1 MNGSMRARLDAGQ
14 AHENNRET
22 DSMKRST
29 GSSDKDLPLREDI
42 RFLGR
47 LLGDVLR
54 EQEGEAA
61 FETVETIRQTAV
73 RFRREDDRKAAT
85 ELDRLL
91 KKLNRDQTTSVV
103 RAFSYFSHLANIA
116 EDQHHNRRRR
126 AHALAGSPPQA
137 GSLTRAL
144 QALGEAGLT
153 GSDVREFLAG
163 ALIMPVLTAHPT
175 EVQRKSILD
184 AQREIAHLLAAREQ
198 PMTERERERNTL
210 HLRGCVTTLWQTR
223 MIRENRLAVADEID
237 NALSYYDATFL
248 KEIPALYL
256 DLDEDLDTLLPAGRG
271 RKKNA
276 PAKTL
281 APFFQMGSWIGGDR
295 DGNPNVTAD
304 TFLYA
309 SRQQSTMVLSWYL
322 EEVHAMGAEL
332 SMSTLLVDASEELL
346 AMAAAS
352 PDTSEHRSDEPYR
365 RALTGVYAR
374 LAATCRAV
382 TGRDATRHPV
392 GEAPPY
398 VDAAAFAADIRVIM
412 ASLERHHAAA
422 LAHTRVAAL
431 ARAIDVFGFHLA
443 SLDLRQSSDIHE
455 AVISELL
462 ATAGVEANY
471 AALSEDGKL
480 ALLLRELAQPRL
492 LTSPFVTYSAQ
503 TTSELSI
510 LRTVRE
516 ARKRHGKA
524 LARNYII
531 SHTET
536 LSDLVEV
543 MLLLKEG
550 GMLHGSFG
558 AGQRDT
564 SMDLM
569 VIPLFETIEDLRNA
583 PVIMQSL
590 LDLPG
595 FDAIIRHQGGEQ
607 EVMLGY
613 SDSNKDGGFLTSN
626 WELYKAELALVECF
640 TQRKIKLRMFHGR
653 GGTVGRGGGPTYQA
667 ILSQPPGTVN
677 GQLRLTEQGEI
688 ISSKFANPDIG
699 RRNLETVIAATLE
712 ASLLPTRNAPQDL
725 GKFETVM
732 QALSDHAFAAYRNLV
747 YETPGFK
754 DYFFATTPITE
765 IADLNLGSR
774 PASRKLVDKEKRRIE
789 DLRAIPWGFSWG
801 QCRLLLPGWYG
812 FGAAVQQWL
821 KDAGSEKAQQT
832 RVRTLRT
839 MYKQWPFFAN
849 LLSNMDMVL
858 SKTDLAVASRYA
870 ELCEDKA
877 LRKRVF
883 TRMSA
888 EWQLTSDM
896 LALITGRS
904 ERLADNPLL
913 ARSIQ
918 NRFAYLDPLNHLQ
931 VELLKRFRA
940 GGPDSNDDRV
950 RRGIHLSI
958 NGIAA
963 GLRNSG

>member
-1 MNGSMRARLDAGQ
+1 
-14 AHENNRET
+14 
-22 DSMKRST
+22 MKRSA

-54 EQEGEAA
+54 EQEGPDA

-73 RFRREDDRKAAT
+73 RFRREDDRKAAA

-91 KKLNRDQTTSVV
+91 KKLDRDQTTSVV

-126 AHALAGSPPQA
+126 AHALTGSPPQA
-137 GSLTRAL
+137 GSLIRTL
-144 QALGEAGLT
+144 QALSEAGMS
-153 GSDVREFLAG
+153 GKAVRDFLSS

-184 AQREIAHLLAAREQ
+184 AQREIARLLAEREL
-198 PMTERERERNTL
+198 PMTQRERERNTL

-237 NALSYYDATFL
+237 NALSYYDASFL
-248 KEIPALYL
+248 RVIPALYL
-256 DLDEDLDTLLPAGRG
+256 DLEEDLDTTFPAPR
-271 RKKNA
+271 RKGKDARQA
-276 PAKTL
+276 PL

-295 DGNPNVTAD
+295 DGNPNVTAE

-309 SRQQSTMVLSWYL
+309 ARQQSTTILGWYL
-322 EEVHAMGAEL
+322 DEVHAMGAEL
-332 SMSTLLVDASEELL
+332 SMSTLLVEASDELL

-352 PDTSEHRSDEPYR
+352 PDTSDHRADEPYR
-365 RALTGVYAR
+365 RALVGVYAR
-374 LAATCRAV
+374 LAATCRAL
-382 TGRDATRHPV
+382 TGRDARRHPV
-392 GEAPPY
+392 GEAPAYP
-398 VDAAAFAADIRVIM
+398 DAAAFASDIRVIM
-412 ASLERHHAAA
+412 ASLERHHGAA

-455 AVISELL
+455 AVIAELL
-462 ATAGVEANY
+462 ATAGVETNY
-471 AALSEDGKL
+471 AALSEAQKL
-480 ALLLRELAQPRL
+480 ELLLRELAQPRL
-492 LTSPFVTYSAQ
+492 LTSPYVTYSAR

-510 LRTVRE
+510 LHTVRE
-516 ARKRHGKA
+516 ARLRHGA
-524 LARNYII
+524 LLARNYII

-550 GMLHGSFG
+550 GMLHGTFG
-558 AGQRDT
+558 PKQRDT

-583 PVIMQSL
+583 PAIMQGL

-626 WELYKAELALVECF
+626 WELYKAELALVDCF
-640 TQRKIKLRMFHGR
+640 AARKIKLRRFHGR

-688 ISSKFANPDIG
+688 ISSKFANPEIG

-712 ASLLPTRNAPQDL
+712 ASLLPTQNAPKGL
-725 GKFETVM
+725 EKFEAVM
-732 QALSDHAFAAYRNLV
+732 QMLSDHAFLAYRDLV

-812 FGAAVQQWL
+812 FGTAVQQWL
-821 KDAGSEKAQQT
+821 NEADDDKARQT

-839 MYKQWPFFAN
+839 MCKQWPFFAN

-870 ELCEDKA
+870 ELCEDKV

-883 TRMSA
+883 SRMSS
-888 EWQLTSDM
+888 EWHLTSEM
-896 LALITGRS
+896 LSLITGRA

-940 GGPDSNDDRV
+940 GGPGSDDDRV
-950 RRGIHLSI
+950 RRSIHLSI